1 MPKKPPKIPKDKI
14 QQQAQKHEKL
24 SPIEAKVLSLATTF
38 DGGSSD
44 NDNPYVALK
53 YFRQTFECFSAWEK
67 DELKAFSSFL
77 GSVQGRTWR
86 QVLETSG
93 KGENKTGLAYTPYEI
108 NTTKNGAESHLKE
121 VRKLISEDIGF
132 FELRVDQK
140 MRVHGFRAKAAFF
153 LVLLDRE
160 HRVFP
165 S

>member
-1 MPKKPPKIPKDKI
+1 MAIKLPRAKI
-14 QQQAQKHEKL
+14 QQQAQAISKL
-24 SPIEAKVLSLATTF
+24 SPIEARVFSLTNTL

-44 NDNPYVALK
+44 NESPFVALK
-53 YFRQTFECFSAWEK
+53 YFRDSFECFSIWEK
-67 DELKAFSSFL
+67 DELKCFSDFINSL
-77 GSVQGRTWR
+77 RNRTWR

-93 KGENKTGLAYTPYEI
+93 KGGNKTGLGYTPYEI
-108 NTTKNGAESHLKE
+108 STVKNAAQDHLRE
-121 VRKLISEDIGF
+121 VRKQIGDDITF
-132 FELRVDQK
+132 FELRVNVK